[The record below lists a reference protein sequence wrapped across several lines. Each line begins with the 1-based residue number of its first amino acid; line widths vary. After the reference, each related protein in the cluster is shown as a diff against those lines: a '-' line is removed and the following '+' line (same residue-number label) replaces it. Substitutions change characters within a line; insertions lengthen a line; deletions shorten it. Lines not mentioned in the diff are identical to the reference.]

1 MTWTEAQVQEV
12 WDTGKTVEK
21 FDPRKWRKDAC
32 AAWISRIEFGNSLS
46 VFGWEVDHITPVETG
61 GSDHI
66 SNLRPLQWKNR
77 GQNKEGELTGP
88 VTAYGGQNIDRS

>member
-21 FDPRKWRKDAC
+21 FDPRKWRKDDC
-32 AAWISRIEFGNSLS
+32 AAWISRTEFGNSLS
-46 VFGWEVDHITPVETG
+46 VFGWEVGHITPVATG
-61 GSDHI
+61 GTDLI

-77 GQNKEGELTGP
+77 ASKQEGKLTAP

>member
-32 AAWISRIEFGNSLS
+32 AAWISRTEFGNSLS
-46 VFGWEVDHITPVETG
+46 AFGWEVGHITPVETG

-77 GQNKEGELTGP
+77 AAKQDGKLTAP
-88 VTAYGGQNIDRS
+88 VTAHGGQNIDCS